1 MPIVDTDIVYRLSI
15 KTASAGDAD
24 AQADENES
32 LGKYMSTTA
41 LDLGTPLNNLFDD
54 VSGAENAASDVE
66 YRCIFVLND
75 HATLPL
81 QGTKVWIQSEVANG
95 ASIAIGLD
103 PAGNVARNSG
113 SAQAAEIANE
123 GAAPAGVSFSSP
135 TSEGAGLS
143 IGDLDADDVR
153 AIWIRRTAAN
163 NAALNNDGATLRVK
177 GDTAA

>member
-1 MPIVDTDIVYRLSI
+1 MPIVDTDIVFRLSI
-15 KTASAGDAD
+15 PGAAAGDAD
-24 AQADENES
+24 AQPDPNDS
-32 LGKYMSTTA
+32 LGEFMSTTA

-75 HATLPL
+75 HASLTL
-81 QGTKVWIQSEVANG
+81 QSAKVWLQSEVAGG

-113 SAQAAEIANE
+113 TDQAATVATEQD
-123 GAAPAGVSFSSP
+123 APAGVSFSSP
-135 TSEGAGLS
+135 ASEGAALS

-163 NAALNNDGATLRVK
+163 TAALNNDGVTLRVK